1 MIQVFWDKRLFL
13 GTSGYK
19 LAAESCV
26 IFLDKLRESEIIIT
40 GNIYG
45 PQGGTADDETIKA
58 KKNIKNSAYLF
69 FDNSDSVRNGSV
81 LSDLYL

>member
-1 MIQVFWDKRLFL
+1 LIQVFWDKRLFL

-40 GNIYG
+40 GNISG
-45 PQGGTADDETIKA
+45 LQGGTADDESIQA
-58 KKNIKNSAYLF
+58 KKNIKNGADLSY
-69 FDNSDSVRNGSV
+69 DNSDIVRHGSV
-81 LSDLYL
+81 LSDLYF